1 MRFRGMLPK
10 CSAPLAEYGRANTDE
25 EVQAPTPPAAT
36 RGSHTLLA
44 NHCVTEP
51 TTWGSPIRSGRSEV
65 TPVSVFSVV
74 MMFTGLPDCTCSTPV
89 ICQPSF
95 NRLPWKGSSY
105 VPLMLKRCRTSKS
118 DGP

>member
-10 CSAPLAEYGRANTDE
+10 CNAPLGEYGNANTDAD
-25 EVQAPTPPAAT
+25 VHGAGTGAAV

-44 NHCVTEP
+44 NHCVLEP
-51 TTWGSPIRSGRSEV
+51 STLGSPTKSGRSEV
-65 TPVSVFSVV
+65 TPVSVFNVV
-74 MMFTGLPDCTCSTPV
+74 MMFTGLPDCTCWTPV

-105 VPLMLKRCRTSKS
+105 VPLMLKR
-118 DGP
+118 